1 MTIVSKASAFPKSV
15 QAGIPRLGRCP
26 EGWTREPLARHL
38 VENLRPVKLS
48 NDAEYDLVTVK
59 RSRGGVVRREH
70 LKGRD
75 ISVKS
80 QFLLHEGDF
89 LISKRQIVHGAC
101 GLVPAELAGSIVSN
115 EYAILGAKPTI
126 DLNFL
131 NHLAHSA
138 YFQQTC
144 FHSSIGV
151 HVEKMIFKLD
161 RWLAWDFDLPPMKE
175 QQRIAEVLS
184 TWDRAIGTVETLIVN
199 SRAQKQALMQQLL
212 PHGSN
217 YPQRR
222 VGSSYREW
230 QETTLGD
237 LGDTFGGLT
246 GKSKA
251 DFGSGFPFVTY
262 KNVFENAIVDPD
274 NCELVKIESGE
285 RQHSVKFGD
294 ILFTT
299 SSETPEEV
307 GMSSVVMFDAPA
319 VYLNSFCFGFR
330 THSADAIDPAFSAH
344 YFRSEDMRTKIAT
357 LAQGSTRYNI
367 SKAGLLKLKFFLPE
381 AAEQREIANIL
392 DVAQNEIARLTRQL
406 TALREEKS
414 ALMQQLLTGKRRV
427 KINEKEDA

>member
-80 QFLLHEGDF
+80 QFLLNEGDF

-101 GLVPAELAGSIVSN
+101 GVVPAELAGSIVSN

-131 NHLAHSA
+131 NHLAHSV

-161 RWLAWDFDLPPMKE
+161 RWLAWDFDLPPLPE
-175 QQRIAEVLS
+175 QQRIAEILS
-184 TWDRAIGTVETLIVN
+184 SWDCAIRTVEALIAN
-199 SRAQKQALMQQLL
+199 ARDQKHALMQSLVTGQERL
-212 PHGSN
+212 PGFTGEWTKSTVSQITNVLISN
-217 YPQRR
+217 IDKKSAAAEQTVRLCNYMDVYRSDQIEADMDFMIATATADQVRKFGLR
-222 VGSSYREW
+222 VGDVLI
-230 QETTLGD
+230 TKD
-237 LGDTFGGLT
+237 
-246 GKSKA
+246 
-251 DFGSGFPFVTY
+251 
-262 KNVFENAIVDPD
+262 
-274 NCELVKIESGE
+274 
-285 RQHSVKFGD
+285 
-294 ILFTT
+294 
-299 SSETPEEV
+299 SETPDDIAV
-307 GMSSVVMFDAPA
+307 PAHVASTAPDLVCGYHLA
-319 VYLNSFCFGFR
+319 ILRPKRGCDGQFLKFYFEHPHTRYFFATRANGATRFGL
-330 THSADAIDPAFSAH
+330 TIDAI
-344 YFRSEDMRTKIAT
+344 
-357 LAQGSTRYNI
+357 
-367 SKAGLLKLKFFLPE
+367 E
-381 AAEQREIANIL
+381 AAPITLPGYEEQQRIAAVIAVAEQEIDRL
-392 DVAQNEIARLTRQL
+392 KPIAA
-406 TALREEKS
+406 ALREEKS

-427 KINEKEDA
+427 KVDLERETC

>member
-1 MTIVSKASAFPKSV
+1 MTIVAKASAFPKSV

-26 EGWTREPLARHL
+26 EGWTREPLVRHL

-161 RWLAWDFDLPPMKE
+161 RWLAWDFDLPPLKE
-175 QQRIAEVLS
+175 QRRIAQILS
-184 TWDRAIGTVETLIVN
+184 TWDRTIETVNGLIA
-199 SRAQKQALMQQLL
+199 SAREQKQALMHALLTGKYRLPGYSGTWKRLTFSDVAHVDQSSLGQDTPPNFSFRYISLSDVQVGVISQQLPVTSFKEAPSRARRRL
-212 PHGSN
+212 KAGDLLMATVRPNLKAFAIVKEEHSDCIASTGFAVLSVKPGFDSGYLFQYLFSGHVTTQIEGLVVGSN
-217 YPQRR
+217 YPAINSAY
-222 VGSSYREW
+222 V
-230 QETTLGD
+230 
-237 LGDTFGGLT
+237 
-246 GKSKA
+246 KA
-251 DFGSGFPFVTY
+251 L
-262 KNVFENAIVDPD
+262 AILCPD
-274 NCELVKIESGE
+274 
-285 RQHSVKFGD
+285 
-294 ILFTT
+294 
-299 SSETPEEV
+299 
-307 GMSSVVMFDAPA
+307 
-319 VYLNSFCFGFR
+319 
-330 THSADAIDPAFSAH
+330 
-344 YFRSEDMRTKIAT
+344 
-357 LAQGSTRYNI
+357 
-367 SKAGLLKLKFFLPE
+367 LPE
-381 AAEQREIANIL
+381 QQAIAELLNNA
-392 DVAQNEIARLTRQL
+392 DNEINALESQL
-406 TALREEKS
+406 SSLREEKS
-414 ALMQQLLTGKRRV
+414 ALMQQLLTGRRRV
-427 KINEKEDA
+427 KITEKEAV

>member
-1 MTIVSKASAFPKSV
+1 MTIVAKASAFPKSV

-80 QFLLHEGDF
+80 QFLLHQGDF

-101 GLVPAELAGSIVSN
+101 GLVPADLAGSIVSN

-161 RWLAWDFDLPPMKE
+161 RWLDWDFDLPPLPE
-175 QQRIAEVLS
+175 QRRISEVLS
-184 TWDRAIGTVETLIVN
+184 TWDRAIEKVEALIA
-199 SRAQKQALMQQLL
+199 SARDHKQALIQQLL
-212 PHGSN
+212 ARKARLPGFTGEWK
-217 YPQRR
+217 R
-222 VGSSYREW
+222 V
-230 QETTLGD
+230 
-237 LGDTFGGLT
+237 TFGNLASLV
-246 GKSKA
+246 KEK
-251 DFGSGFPFVTY
+251 
-262 KNVFENAIVDPD
+262 VDAQSLPD
-274 NCELVKIESGE
+274 NVRGIELEHIEAESGALLGTCKANVQVSLKTPFASTHVLYGKLRPYLRKFVKPGFDGVCSTEIWALAANPKICLPDYLLLVVQTSTFASAVEVSSGSKMPRADWGIVRDTPFMMPPIDEQCAIIDFVSASE
-285 RQHSVKFGD
+285 R
-294 ILFTT
+294 
-299 SSETPEEV
+299 EV
-307 GMSSVVMFDAPA
+307 RIYEGQ
-319 VYLNSFCFGFR
+319 
-330 THSADAIDPAFSAH
+330 
-344 YFRSEDMRTKIAT
+344 
-357 LAQGSTRYNI
+357 LA
-367 SKAGLLKLKFFLPE
+367 
-381 AAEQREIANIL
+381 
-392 DVAQNEIARLTRQL
+392 
-406 TALREEKS
+406 ALRGEKD

-427 KINEKEDA
+427 KVEKREIA

>member
-1 MTIVSKASAFPKSV
+1 MTLVSKASAFPKSV

-101 GLVPAELAGSIVSN
+101 GLVPADLAGSIVSN
-115 EYAILGAKPTI
+115 EYAVLGTKPTI

-161 RWLAWDFDLPPMKE
+161 RWLAWDFDLPPLRE
-175 QQRIAEVLS
+175 QRRIAEILS
-184 TWDRAIGTVETLIVN
+184 TWDRAIEKAEALVAN
-199 SRAQKQALMQQLL
+199 ARSQKQALMQSL
-212 PHGSN
+212 
-217 YPQRR
+217 
-222 VGSSYREW
+222 
-230 QETTLGD
+230 
-237 LGDTFGGLT
+237 FT
-246 GKSKA
+246 GKKRIPGFSGHRRKTNLGEICT
-251 DFGSGFPFVTY
+251 FVGGSGFKESAQGKRDGDHPFIKVSDMNLPGNEVDIHVSQNWINGPDIIDL
-262 KNVFENAIVDPD
+262 KVKLMPVGAVIFAKVGAALHLNKRRRIVRP
-274 NCELVKIESGE
+274 
-285 RQHSVKFGD
+285 
-294 ILFTT
+294 T
-299 SSETPEEV
+299 
-307 GMSSVVMFDAPA
+307 
-319 VYLNSFCFGFR
+319 
-330 THSADAIDPAFSAH
+330 AIDNNMMAAIPH
-344 YFRSEDMRTKIAT
+344 ENHITSEYLFFYLSQVD
-357 LAQGSTRYNI
+357 LGEFAQSGAVPSVNQQHLSVIPILLPTVSEQEAIGSMLFNADGCI
-367 SKAGLLKLKFFLPE
+367 SKLSAQAICLY
-381 AAEQREIANIL
+381 REK
-392 DVAQNEIARLTRQL
+392 D
-406 TALREEKS
+406 
-414 ALMQQLLTGKRRV
+414 ALMQQLLTGKLRV
-427 KINEKEDA
+427 KVDLEGELC

>member
-1 MTIVSKASAFPKSV
+1 MTIVDKASAFPKSV

-80 QFLLHEGDF
+80 QFLLHKSDF

-101 GLVPAELAGSIVSN
+101 GLVPADLAGSIVSN

-161 RWLAWDFDLPPMKE
+161 RWLAWDFDLPPLRE
-175 QQRIAEVLS
+175 QRRIAEILS
-184 TWDRAIGTVETLIVN
+184 TWDRAIEKAEALVAN
-199 SRAQKQALMQQLL
+199 ARSQKKALMQSLFTGKKRI
-212 PHGSN
+212 PGFSGH
-217 YPQRR
+217 RR
-222 VGSSYREW
+222 K
-230 QETTLGD
+230 TTLGEIC
-237 LGDTFGGLT
+237 TFVG
-246 GKSKA
+246 
-251 DFGSGFPFVTY
+251 GSGFKESAQGKRDGDHPFIKVSDMNLPGNEVDIHFSQNWINGPDLIHLKIKLMPVGAVIFAKVGAALHLNKRRKIVRPT
-262 KNVFENAIVDPD
+262 AIDNNMMAAIPHGNHITSEYLFFYLSQVDLGEFAQSGAVPSV
-274 NCELVKIESGE
+274 NQQHLSVIPILVPT
-285 RQHSVKFGD
+285 V
-294 ILFTT
+294 
-299 SSETPEEV
+299 SEQEAI
-307 GMSSVVMFDAPA
+307 GSMLFDADG
-319 VYLNSFCFGFR
+319 C
-330 THSADAIDPAFSAH
+330 
-344 YFRSEDMRTKIAT
+344 
-357 LAQGSTRYNI
+357 I
-367 SKAGLLKLKFFLPE
+367 SKLSAQAICLC
-381 AAEQREIANIL
+381 REK
-392 DVAQNEIARLTRQL
+392 D
-406 TALREEKS
+406 

-427 KINEKEDA
+427 KVDLEGEPC